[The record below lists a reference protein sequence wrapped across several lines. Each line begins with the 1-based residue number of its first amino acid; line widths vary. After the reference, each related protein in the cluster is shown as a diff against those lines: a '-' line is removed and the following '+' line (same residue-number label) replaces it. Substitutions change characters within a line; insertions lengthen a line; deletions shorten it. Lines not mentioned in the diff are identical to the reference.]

1 MKISEYY
8 DLCIIQIEYVKK
20 NKKKHNEYVKK
31 ISTQNF
37 TAVRGDKGTP
47 LF

>member
-1 MKISEYY
+1 MTSVLHEMNMR
-8 DLCIIQIEYVKK
+8 KK
-20 NKKKHNEYVKK
+20 PKKKHNEYVKK
-31 ISTQNF
+31 ISMQNF